1 MTKEQ
6 YHLYYKH
13 TVKRKATQMWQD
25 IKSRVAGKTGRS
37 FSYKNIELCMTRDE
51 FINWVSPQLEKW
63 KERYGNLTD
72 VSLDRKDNS
81 KNYELDNLQL
91 LTKYENTIK
100 RSNNKNVIAPEGK
113 AWCCYCKIY
122 LETDNFHKL
131 KSSYN
136 GLAKMCKSCAS
147 KKQKE
152 FRLKRRQET
161 I

>member
-91 LTKYENTIK
+91 LTK
-100 RSNNKNVIAPEGK
+100 
-113 AWCCYCKIY
+113 
-122 LETDNFHKL
+122 
-131 KSSYN
+131 
-136 GLAKMCKSCAS
+136 
-147 KKQKE
+147 
-152 FRLKRRQET
+152 
-161 I
+161 